1 MKYLL
6 CLKNKQYLQAL
17 DYGTISLLDD
27 HIKNEAMS
35 IYNVVKLTNKEVINY
50 NQKKNDNA
58 T

>member
-1 MKYLL
+1 VS
-6 CLKNKQYLQAL
+6 LKNKQCLQTL

-27 HIKNEAMS
+27 HIKNEGMS
-35 IYNVVKLTNKEVINY
+35 NYNVVKLTNKEIINY